1 MRDWLH
7 NLPVAWMTLAAFA
20 ATYLL
25 AGVIFAVVN
34 LLARG
39 ERARVFKSI
48 SPGML
53 PPLGILFGLF
63 VAFTA
68 SQVWSDIDRANAAVN
83 REAGAL
89 GAVEILATGFPGEP
103 EARMRNLISRYIRE
117 AATEEWPAMARR
129 TGTLKITPPALAEA
143 LRLTLSLSPQNQGQ
157 ETAQRQI
164 ATALENALDARRQRV
179 IISGSQVNLLKWS
192 CLAVQAACILVAI
205 AMVHIDNPRGSAIAM
220 AIYGA
225 GIAVSVLLVA
235 AHDSPFAGEIS
246 VGPEPLLQLLPQEK
260 TG

>member
-7 NLPVAWMTLAAFA
+7 NLPVVWMTLAVFA
-20 ATYLL
+20 VTYVL

-39 ERARVFKSI
+39 ERARDFKSI
-48 SPGML
+48 SPGMV

-68 SQVWSDIDRANAAVN
+68 AQVWSDIDRANAAVN

-89 GAVEILATGFPGEP
+89 GAVEILATGVPEA
-103 EARMRNLISRYIRE
+103 EARMRTLISRYIRE

-129 TGTLKITPPALAEA
+129 SGKLEVTPPALAEA
-143 LRLTLSLSPQNQGQ
+143 LQLTLSLSPQNQGQ

-179 IISGSQVNLLKWS
+179 IISRSQVNLLKWS
-192 CLAVQAACILVAI
+192 CLAVQAICILLAI
-205 AMVHIDNPRGSAIAM
+205 AMFHIDNPRGSAIAM
-220 AIYGA
+220 AIFAA
-225 GIAVSVLLVA
+225 GIAVSVLLIA

-260 TG
+260 AG

>member
-89 GAVEILATGFPGEP
+89 GAIEILATGFPGGP

-143 LRLTLSLSPQNQGQ
+143 LQLTLSLSPQNQGQ

-164 ATALENALDARRQRV
+164 ATALENA
-179 IISGSQVNLLKWS
+179 
-192 CLAVQAACILVAI
+192 
-205 AMVHIDNPRGSAIAM
+205 
-220 AIYGA
+220 
-225 GIAVSVLLVA
+225 
-235 AHDSPFAGEIS
+235 
-246 VGPEPLLQLLPQEK
+246 
-260 TG
+260 

>member
-1 MRDWLH
+1 
-7 NLPVAWMTLAAFA
+7 
-20 ATYLL
+20 
-25 AGVIFAVVN
+25 
-34 LLARG
+34 
-39 ERARVFKSI
+39 
-48 SPGML
+48 
-53 PPLGILFGLF
+53 
-63 VAFTA
+63 
-68 SQVWSDIDRANAAVN
+68 
-83 REAGAL
+83 
-89 GAVEILATGFPGEP
+89 
-103 EARMRNLISRYIRE
+103 MRNLISRYIRE

-143 LRLTLSLSPQNQGQ
+143 LQLTLSLSPQNQGQ

-164 ATALENALDARRQRV
+164 ATAMENALDARRQRV
-179 IISGSQVNLLKWS
+179 IISRSQVNLLKWS
-192 CLAVQAACILVAI
+192 CLAVQAVCILVAI
-205 AMVHIDNPRGSAIAM
+205 AMVHVDNPRGSAIAM

>member
-7 NLPVAWMTLAAFA
+7 NLPVVWLTLAVFA
-20 ATYLL
+20 VTYVL
-25 AGVIFAVVN
+25 AGVILAVVN

-68 SQVWSDIDRANAAVN
+68 AQVWSDIDRANAAVN

-89 GAVEILATGFPGEP
+89 GAVEILATGFPQA
-103 EARMRNLISRYIRE
+103 EARMRTLISRYIRE

-129 TGTLKITPPALAEA
+129 AGKLEITPPALAEA
-143 LRLTLSLSPQNQGQ
+143 LQLTLSLSPQNQGQ
-157 ETAQRQI
+157 ETAQTQREG
-164 ATALENALDARRQRV
+164 TALP
-179 IISGSQVNLLKWS
+179 S
-192 CLAVQAACILVAI
+192 QAAGRQAEH
-205 AMVHIDNPRGSAIAM
+205 ADQQHPAHGR
-220 AIYGA
+220 A
-225 GIAVSVLLVA
+225 G
-235 AHDSPFAGEIS
+235 
-246 VGPEPLLQLLPQEK
+246 K
-260 TG
+260 

>member
-1 MRDWLH
+1 
-7 NLPVAWMTLAAFA
+7 MTLAAFA

-89 GAVEILATGFPGEP
+89 GAIEILATGFPGGP

-117 AATEEWPAMARR
+117 AA
-129 TGTLKITPPALAEA
+129 PALAEA
-143 LRLTLSLSPQNQGQ
+143 LQLTLSLSPQNQGQ

-164 ATALENALDARRQRV
+164 ATAMENALDARRQRV
-179 IISGSQVNLLKWS
+179 IISRSQVNLLKWS
-192 CLAVQAACILVAI
+192 CLAVQAVCILVAI
-205 AMVHIDNPRGSAIAM
+205 AMVHVDNPRGSAIAM

>member
-7 NLPVAWMTLAAFA
+7 NLPVVWMTVAAFT

-68 SQVWSDIDRANAAVN
+68 AQVWSDIDRANAAVN

-89 GAVEILATGFPGEP
+89 GAVEILATGFPEA
-103 EARMRNLISRYIRE
+103 EARLRTLISRYI
-117 AATEEWPAMARR
+117 
-129 TGTLKITPPALAEA
+129 
-143 LRLTLSLSPQNQGQ
+143 
-157 ETAQRQI
+157 
-164 ATALENALDARRQRV
+164 
-179 IISGSQVNLLKWS
+179 
-192 CLAVQAACILVAI
+192 
-205 AMVHIDNPRGSAIAM
+205 
-220 AIYGA
+220 
-225 GIAVSVLLVA
+225 
-235 AHDSPFAGEIS
+235 
-246 VGPEPLLQLLPQEK
+246 EK
-260 TG
+260 P

>member
-7 NLPVAWMTLAAFA
+7 NLPIAWMTLAAFA

-68 SQVWSDIDRANAAVN
+68 SQV
-83 REAGAL
+83 
-89 GAVEILATGFPGEP
+89 
-103 EARMRNLISRYIRE
+103 
-117 AATEEWPAMARR
+117 
-129 TGTLKITPPALAEA
+129 
-143 LRLTLSLSPQNQGQ
+143 
-157 ETAQRQI
+157 
-164 ATALENALDARRQRV
+164 
-179 IISGSQVNLLKWS
+179 
-192 CLAVQAACILVAI
+192 
-205 AMVHIDNPRGSAIAM
+205 
-220 AIYGA
+220 
-225 GIAVSVLLVA
+225 
-235 AHDSPFAGEIS
+235 
-246 VGPEPLLQLLPQEK
+246 
-260 TG
+260 